1 MVSRIL
7 ERARAVD
14 ARWYQIAVLGTLL
27 VYGLSFLEFEIGI
40 AQVVVTIGT
49 AVAVQLIGSR
59 AVKVPFDAKS
69 AFISSLSLCLLLRT
83 NHLELAALA
92 SAVAVGSKF
101 LLRFNG
107 KHVFNPTNFALIALV
122 AVGAPVWVSPGQ
134 WGNIALFGFLMAS
147 LGTIVVTRAA
157 RVDVTVAFLVF
168 WCVALFGRSL
178 WLGEPLTIP
187 FHRLQSGALILFAF
201 FMITDP
207 KTTPNSR
214 IGRVIFCSLVAT
226 GAYWVQFKW
235 FRTNGLLWSLCVF
248 SMAVPLIDKLIPGAR
263 FVWQRANRQPEPLPA
278 E

>member
-1 MVSRIL
+1 MFSRIL
-7 ERARAVD
+7 ERARSVD

-27 VYGLSFLEFEIGI
+27 LYGLAFLEFEIGL
-40 AQVVVTIGT
+40 AQVLVTIGT
-49 AVAVQLIGSR
+49 ALLIQWIGAR

-69 AFISSLSLCLLLRT
+69 ALISSLSLCLLLRT
-83 NHLELAALA
+83 NHLWLAALA
-92 SAVAVGSKF
+92 STIAVGSKF
-101 LLRFNG
+101 VLRYNG
-107 KHVFNPTNFALIALV
+107 KHVFNPTNFAIIALIA
-122 AVGAPVWVSPGQ
+122 VGLPVWVSPGQ

-157 RVDVTVAFLVF
+157 RVDVTVAFLLF

-187 FHRLQSGALILFAF
+187 LHRLESGALILFSF

-207 KTTPNSR
+207 KTTPDSR
-214 IGRVIFCSLVAT
+214 IGRVLFCALVAT

-263 FVWQRANRQPEPLPA
+263 YVWERATRDPEPLPA